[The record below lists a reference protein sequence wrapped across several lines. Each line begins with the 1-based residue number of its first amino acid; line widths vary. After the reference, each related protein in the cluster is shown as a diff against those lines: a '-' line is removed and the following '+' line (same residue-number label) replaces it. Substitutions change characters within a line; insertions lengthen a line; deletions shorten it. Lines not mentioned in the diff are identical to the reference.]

1 MAGQYI
7 LDTQRPDNE
16 LLLRIVPPLAA
27 VVLLVTFVSLGLW
40 QLDRAAE
47 KEGLAR
53 MFANEAPYRS
63 ANSNETPAPFARI
76 EIRGR
81 YLDEQQI
88 LIDNIV
94 RTSRLGFFVIT
105 PLELSPNEPLLLV
118 NRGWVEKRRDTGEI
132 SADLSLSAE
141 RTTVRGRAGFLPRV
155 AIRGGEAFAG
165 SEDWPRIAVYPES
178 EDVAEQLERD
188 VLPWILLLAPEEPAG
203 FRREW
208 APPGQSGPWTHYGY
222 AIQWFAMA
230 IALLIISG
238 WQLRKRWLKR

>member
-47 KEGLAR
+47 KEGLAT
-53 MFANEAPYRS
+53 MFSNDAPYRS
-63 ANSNETPAPFARI
+63 ASSNETPEPFERI
-76 EIRGR
+76 EMRGR

-132 SADLSLSAE
+132 SADLSLSTE
-141 RTTVRGRAGFLPRV
+141 RMTLRGRAGKLPRV
-155 AIRGGEAFAG
+155 AIRSGEAFVG
-165 SEDWPRIAVYPES
+165 SEDWPRIAVYPQAE
-178 EDVAEQLERD
+178 EVAEQLGRD

-203 FRREW
+203 FMREW
-208 APPGQSGPWTHYGY
+208 APPGQSGPWMHYGY

-230 IALLIISG
+230 IALLIISV

>member
-47 KEGLAR
+47 KEGLAT
-53 MFANEAPYRS
+53 MFSTEAPYRR
-63 ANSNETPAPFARI
+63 ADSNETPAPFERI

-81 YLDEQQI
+81 FLDEQQI

-132 SADLSLSAE
+132 SADLSLSSE
-141 RTTVRGRAGFLPRV
+141 RLKSSRTFVSKLSSFPTCFDRARWISSRCSR
-155 AIRGGEAFAG
+155 AD
-165 SEDWPRIAVYPES
+165 SS
-178 EDVAEQLERD
+178 D
-188 VLPWILLLAPEEPAG
+188 VLSSPAC
-203 FRREW
+203 W
-208 APPGQSGPWTHYGY
+208 S
-222 AIQWFAMA
+222 
-230 IALLIISG
+230 
-238 WQLRKRWLKR
+238 